1 MYDESKFKTLRHIET
16 VRNFLN
22 IFLKEIINR
31 QELHDQTKLQEPEVS
46 IFDIYT
52 AKLRNCEYN
61 SLEYKEYLK
70 EMKVAL
76 DHHYSNNRHHP
87 EHFDNGI
94 NGMNLVDIIEMFCD
108 WYAATLRHNTGDIIK
123 SIDSNRDRFNMDDQ
137 ICNIFKNTVEL
148 FQSKNVKHYANE
160 S

>member
-1 MYDESKFKTLRHIET
+1 MYDESKFKTIRHIET

-22 IFLKEIINR
+22 IFLKEIIDR
-31 QELHDQTKLQEPEVS
+31 QEEHDQTKLQEPEVS
-46 IFDIYT
+46 IFNIYT

-123 SIDSNRDRFNMDDQ
+123 SIDSNQERFNMDTQ
-137 ICNIFKNTVEL
+137 LCTIFKNTVEL
-148 FQSKNVKHYANE
+148 FQRKNIKHYANE